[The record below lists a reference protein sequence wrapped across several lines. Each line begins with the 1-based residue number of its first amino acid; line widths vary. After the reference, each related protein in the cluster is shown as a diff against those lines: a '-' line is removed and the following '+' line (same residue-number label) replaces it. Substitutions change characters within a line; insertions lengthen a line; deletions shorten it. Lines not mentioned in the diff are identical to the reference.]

1 MARDRKR
8 REEGVRII
16 ESTDR
21 DAVSE
26 LLSPQRVR
34 DAETDR
40 RVAEIVADVRRHG
53 DAALLRYARTY
64 DGLDGDAEISRKQM
78 AAAARFVPAPVR
90 RALRRAA
97 TNIRTVAKRQ
107 VPRGWKTRVSRG
119 INSFYARVDVP
130 RTRSRIRD

>member
-1 MARDRKR
+1 M
-8 REEGVRII
+8 RII

-40 RVAEIVADVRRHG
+40 RVAEIVTDVRQHG

-78 AAAARFVPAPVR
+78 AAEIG
-90 RALRRAA
+90 RASCRE
-97 TNIRTVAKRQ
+97 
-107 VPRGWKTRVSRG
+107 RV
-119 INSFYARVDVP
+119 
-130 RTRSRIRD
+130 